1 MDHRLEI
8 IRLRI
13 VYSGSSYNCILCK
26 IQHINSKIAV
36 EVLNRFIIRNA
47 NLGADDNE
55 TGLPGIARQKKLF

>member
-26 IQHINSKIAV
+26 IQHIYSKIAV

-47 NLGADDNE
+47 NL
-55 TGLPGIARQKKLF
+55 